1 MMMQSQPNRARASRG
16 AAVVETALILNVLL
30 LGLLGVFEYGRI
42 VMLRQ
47 LMFNAAREGARLAIV
62 GTAADPEATT
72 AQIQQ
77 TVTSYLAGQSLS
89 NMSVQVYQANPTTGA
104 NIGAW
109 NTTPY
114 GGAIAVEIDGTYT
127 PLIPSTFGIVPNPM
141 PMKAVSMMLSEAN

>member
-89 NMSVQVYQANPTTGA
+89 NMSVQVYQA
-104 NIGAW
+104 
-109 NTTPY
+109 
-114 GGAIAVEIDGTYT
+114 
-127 PLIPSTFGIVPNPM
+127 
-141 PMKAVSMMLSEAN
+141 K